1 MNKKNV
7 KNGKLSAIIAGVL
20 MFCLFFASPSYAG
33 ETLNNT
39 KDEIRSLFNDA
50 ASAYPAISEK
60 AKISEENKKLEILRL
75 EISDYLTLAEKLAE
89 QQKYRDATVCY
100 QKILQLCNDPK
111 LKKLIRIENK
121 KLKQLLKQT
130 KKTVSKEIAKKKR
143 SILSGRKPTAAD
155 KKRNLEKQHTRRS
168 ELLRKL
174 QKKLQK
180 LEKEDDGF

>member
-1 MNKKNV
+1 MT
-7 KNGKLSAIIAGVL
+7 GALT
-20 MFCLFFASPSYAG
+20 FFLLAASSSYAG
-33 ETLNNT
+33 ETIQNT

-50 ASAYPAISEK
+50 AASYPEISEK
-60 AKISEENKKLEILRL
+60 AKISQENKKLEILKL
-75 EISDYLTLAEKLAE
+75 EISDYLTLAKKLE
-89 QQKYRDATVCY
+89 RQQKYREASACY
-100 QKILQLCNDPK
+100 QKVLQLCNDPK

-121 KLKQLLKQT
+121 KLKRLLKQT

-143 SILSGRKPTAAD
+143 SILSARKPTSAD

-180 LEKEDDGF
+180 LEKDDDEF